1 MVAPSVD
8 AQTRNA
14 LVYVDLPANT
24 GSARAGMYAKG
35 EITLGQSQNLQ
46 VLTVPQ
52 TAVVVRDGF
61 SYIYTV
67 GADQKVSQLKVR
79 TGRLNGE
86 RMEVL
91 SGLPPEA
98 QVVVSGGAFLNHGD
112 TVRVVPVAPSVTP
125 SSPASK

>member
-1 MVAPSVD
+1 VD
-8 AQTRNA
+8 
-14 LVYVDLPANT
+14 VPANT

-35 EITLGQSQNLQ
+35 EITLAQSQALQ
-46 VLTVPQ
+46 ALTVPQ

-67 GADQKVSQLKVR
+67 GADHKVSQLKVR
-79 TGRLNGE
+79 TGRLNGD

-112 TVRVVPVAPSVTP
+112 TVRVVPAGAATAPT
-125 SSPASK
+125 SK